1 MHSTRRAILAANA
14 AALVVP
20 RPGRSQVPALP
31 RQTPPDL
38 ISIDPAPLHPISPH
52 LSMQFM
58 EALGATDSAVAAAWD
73 DDADTW
79 RQDFVE
85 VVGDLAPR
93 AIRWGGLMS
102 RYYRWREGI
111 GPRHARQPMR
121 NYQWGGWETNRV
133 GTAELVALCRQVRAD
148 PIFTVNF
155 LSDGHVRFRHTS
167 TGDRTAD
174 ADEAADWVSYCNDPD
189 NRARRAHGQQAP
201 FDVKLWQ
208 LGNETSYGENG
219 FSKSEAIGHT
229 AAFAR
234 AMRARDPSIKVI
246 AWGDRGR
253 AADPSLWARDMLR
266 QAGEHLDYLAIHMM
280 QQLPTRPDSVLHGR
294 RYQDAPSQAWSEL
307 MDIAAG
313 TEERLAEVESVIA
326 AESPA
331 TAIAVTEGHL
341 SLTPHNANPILEEWL
356 SGAYHA
362 RMLNI
367 YQRHGR
373 TVRIA
378 TAADFMGTRW
388 SVVAVRLPVPGGR
401 SYLMPVGSVM
411 RLFQRHNGERAV
423 SVTTA
428 PSDLDIAASRSGDT
442 VFLHVANLSDANAI
456 RGTIAVDG
464 RRVAGGRVLEI
475 APDRLRQAVTP
486 EEPDVFAP
494 VEKSLSIA
502 PSPQWLFPAASVSV
516 VELHLQAA

>member
-1 MHSTRRAILAANA
+1 LQAPA
-14 AALVVP
+14 
-20 RPGRSQVPALP
+20 RPKQA
-31 RQTPPDL
+31 PPDL
-38 ISIDPAPLHPISPH
+38 ISIDPVPLYPISPH

-73 DDADTW
+73 DDADAW

-85 VVGDLAPR
+85 VVRDLAPG

-102 RYYRWREGI
+102 RYYRWREGV
-111 GPRHARQPMR
+111 GPAHSRRPMR

-148 PIFTVNF
+148 PIFAVNF
-155 LSDGHVRFRHTS
+155 LSDGHVRFRHMS
-167 TGDRTAD
+167 SGDRTAD
-174 ADEAADWVSYCNDPD
+174 AREAADWVSYCNDPD
-189 NRARRAHGQQAP
+189 DRARRGHGQQAP

-208 LGNETSYGENG
+208 LGNETSYGDNG

-229 AAFAR
+229 ASFAR

-246 AWGDRGR
+246 GWGDRGR
-253 AADPSLWARDMLR
+253 TDDPSLWARDMLR
-266 QAGEHLDYLAIHMM
+266 QAGEHLDYLAMHMM
-280 QQLPTRPDSVLHGR
+280 QQLPTRPDTVLRGR
-294 RYQDAPSQAWSEL
+294 HYQDAPRQAWAEL
-307 MDIAAG
+307 MDIAVG
-313 TEERLAEVESVIA
+313 TEERLAEMESVIA
-326 AESPA
+326 AESPG

-341 SLTPHNANPILEEWL
+341 SLTPHNTNPILEEWL

-362 RMLNI
+362 RMLNM

-373 TVRIA
+373 TLRIA

-411 RLFQRHNGERAV
+411 RLFQRHNGDSAV
-423 SVTTA
+423 SVAAA

-442 VFLHVANLSDANAI
+442 IFLHVANLSDENAI
-456 RGTIAVDG
+456 IGTISVDG
-464 RRVAGGRVLEI
+464 RRVVGGRVLEI

-494 VEKSLSIA
+494 VETPLPVL
-502 PSPQWLFPAASVSV
+502 PSPQWRFPAASVSV
-516 VELHLQAA
+516 IELRLQAA